1 MKKRTLVR
9 QLNQMKNANNVIIAY
24 KQTGEMWEAKPK
36 VLAKV
41 LRNNYIP
48 YKNGFII
55 REGLNA

>member
-1 MKKRTLVR
+1 MKKKTLVKR
-9 QLNQMKNANNVIIAY
+9 LNQMKTENTVLIAY

-48 YKNGFII
+48 YKNGLRILGGQY
-55 REGLNA
+55 E